1 MDMLVEDGKA
11 FQSKSIEGKD
21 FSVLSEERIEIL
33 KILAKEPMYATQVAK
48 LLKQEAQKIYYHFKI
63 LENAGLI
70 KVQGYE
76 EKQGGIAKK
85 YVCDYSALTVKIG
98 EKGVPFKANK
108 HAEEKLFRAFNF
120 TNFFD
125 AKIIVGSPEP
135 HGKYRAK
142 ASEFC
147 VSELSAYIGAN
158 YSFDYPLYL
167 LDVEATEKNK
177 KENLI
182 LVGGPKVNSMV
193 EEINDK
199 LPIKFN
205 ENFDLYSK
213 ITGKVYN
220 TNNGVIEVIEN
231 PFNKSKKIMLVAGN
245 NQHGTRAA
253 ILAILKKT
261 DKLCTEKNGMYAR
274 IIEGFDEN
282 NDGIIDSVEI
292 LE

>member
-1 MDMLVEDGKA
+1 MLIEDGKA

-21 FSVLSEERIEIL
+21 FAVLSEERIEIL
-33 KILAKEPMYATQVAK
+33 KLLAKEPMYATQVAK
-48 LLKQEAQKIYYHFKI
+48 IMNEEAQKIYYHFKI
-63 LENAGLI
+63 LEKAGII

-85 YVCDYSALTVKIG
+85 YSCDYSALTVKIG
-98 EKGVPFKANK
+98 AKGVPFKANK
-108 HAEEKLFRAFNF
+108 HAEEKLFKAFNF

-125 AKIIVGSPEP
+125 AKIVVGSPDP

-147 VSELSAYIGAN
+147 ISELSAYIGAN
-158 YSFDYPLYL
+158 YAFDYPLYL
-167 LDVEATEKNK
+167 LDVEVTEKNK
-177 KENLI
+177 KENLV
-182 LVGGPKVNSMV
+182 LLGGPKVNSLV

-205 ENFDLYSK
+205 ENFDLHST
-213 ITGKVYN
+213 ITGKTYN

-231 PFNKSKKIMLVAGN
+231 PFNKSKKIMLIGGN
-245 NQHGTRAA
+245 NQHGTRSA

-261 DKLCTEKNGMYAR
+261 DKLCTEKNGLYTR
-274 IIEGFDEN
+274 IIEGFDED
-282 NDGIIDSVEI
+282 NDGIIDSFEV